1 MQAELKLFD
10 NRPITLYLQLQRPR
24 RRNVANKKEPGLQ
37 VRQESLLAQEAALTG
52 SSEETGSEGYDA
64 EIASSMETPTGS
76 SDLNILDYYRLV
88 NHDANF
94 TKCFRTKW
102 RGKRKDRKRCLPSS
116 SKRVRSA
123 GSS

>member
-1 MQAELKLFD
+1 MEESIPKD
-10 NRPITLYLQLQRPR
+10 T
-24 RRNVANKKEPGLQ
+24 
-37 VRQESLLAQEAALTG
+37 RQPSTG

-94 TKCFRTKW
+94 TKYFSDEVA
-102 RGKRKDRKRCLPSS
+102 RK
-116 SKRVRSA
+116 A
-123 GSS
+123 EGSEALFAKQQQESEERRI